1 MFCPRCRDEF
11 RAGIATCP
19 DCEIVL
25 VDELPGELPPRLSI
39 LEVTRDPER
48 LGVLLER
55 LETAHV
61 PYVTE
66 AGTALSLIDDDSGPE
81 PSAPGEWEARVWVPG
96 SFAARAA
103 EAIAK
108 APASAH
114 GDEPEELETLDA
126 ADQKNPIQP
135 R

>member
-1 MFCPRCRDEF
+1 MFCPKCQDEF
-11 RAGIATCP
+11 RAGIAACP
-19 DCEIVL
+19 DCDTVL

-39 LEVTRDPER
+39 LEVTRDPDR

-55 LETAHV
+55 LETAQV
-61 PYVTE
+61 PYITE

-96 SFAARAA
+96 TFAARAA
-103 EAIAK
+103 VVIAQ
-108 APASAH
+108 APASSS
-114 GDEPEELETLDA
+114 GDEPEGLEALDA
-126 ADQKNPIQP
+126 ADLKNPIQP

>member
-11 RAGIATCP
+11 RAGIETCP
-19 DCEIVL
+19 DCELPL
-25 VDELPGELPPRLSI
+25 VDEPPGELPPRLSI
-39 LEVTRDPER
+39 LEVTRDPDR

-61 PYVTE
+61 PYITE

-81 PSAPGEWEARVWVPG
+81 PSVPDPWEARVWVPG

-103 EAIAK
+103 EVIAK
-108 APASAH
+108 DPASAG
-114 GDEPEELETLDA
+114 GDETEELETLEA
-126 ADQKNPIQP
+126 ADQKDPIQP